1 MIIKV
6 EIFNKKEDL
15 IEVHF
20 LKQYGFKYV
29 SGYLHSNGYG
39 VTYFKNDKTLTSS
52 SLGYNFHLSKV
63 PQSKLIQEIEII
75 QAMNKYRTQINQL
88 NIVGYD
94 SLFNDIH
101 QLKNGKKIKTI

>member
-1 MIIKV
+1 MIVKV

-20 LKQYGFKYV
+20 LKHYGFKYV
-29 SGYLHSNGYG
+29 SGYLRTNGYG

-52 SLGYNFHLSKV
+52 NLGYNFHLSKV
-63 PQSKLIQEIEII
+63 SQSKLVQEIEII
-75 QAMNKYRTQINQL
+75 NSMNKYRTQINKV

-94 SLFNDIH
+94 SLFNDVH
-101 QLKNGKKIKTI
+101 KLKSGKKIKTI